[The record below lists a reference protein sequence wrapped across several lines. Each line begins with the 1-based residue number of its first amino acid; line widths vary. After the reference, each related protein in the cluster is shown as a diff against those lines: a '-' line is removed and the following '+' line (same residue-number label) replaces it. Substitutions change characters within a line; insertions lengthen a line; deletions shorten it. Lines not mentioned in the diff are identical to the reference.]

1 MEKEQKLLTLDIIDD
16 YLDLLQKEIINNLK
30 PNELLIDEVKNK
42 LDLLKGWR
50 KNKKSWKF

>member
-30 PNELLIDEVKNK
+30 PNELLIEDVKNK
-42 LDLLKGWR
+42 LDLLKG
-50 KNKKSWKF
+50 

>member
-30 PNELLIDEVKNK
+30 PNELLIEEVKNK
-42 LDLLKGWR
+42 LDLLMKGE
-50 KNKKSWKF
+50 

>member
-30 PNELLIDEVKNK
+30 PNELLIEDVKNK
-42 LDLLKGWR
+42 LDLLKGE
-50 KNKKSWKF
+50 

>member
-16 YLDLLQKEIINNLK
+16 YLDFLQKEIINNLK

-42 LDLLKGWR
+42 LDLLKGD
-50 KNKKSWKF
+50 K